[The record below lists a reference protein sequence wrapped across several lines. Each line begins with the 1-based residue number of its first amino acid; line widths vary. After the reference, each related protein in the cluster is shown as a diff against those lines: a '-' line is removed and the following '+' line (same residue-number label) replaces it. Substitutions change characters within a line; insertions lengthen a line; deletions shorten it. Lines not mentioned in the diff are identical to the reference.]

1 MKPQTLL
8 PAQQRQTL
16 RRYGSRTGKP
26 VMYKLL
32 GSGRLLRR
40 ITLPLPFRGSH
51 IRLGAISIPRIQRRQ
66 PHYLTDAVMA
76 SHRLR
81 VISLAV
87 SRLLHFFPQPARV
100 TVIRCPMKR
109 AAETAMAAEYEFI
122 HHHLLLALIGDRL
135 PNNLYRTCAGVF
147 VLELGDAGGGQIV
160 KGAPVMAVISLGHR
174 IISRLRWYAAALQIS
189 PCGQGA
195 PPGIA
200 RPFRTGRQESNLQ
213 MPITRLLRPAGAFSV
228 PSIPAWAGEC
238 LVREL
243 LSQPKA
249 VYPRTECWGMGAIPR
264 LLRHPPG

>member
-1 MKPQTLL
+1 MKPQTPL

-32 GSGRLLRR
+32 GSGRLLCR
-40 ITLPLPFRGSH
+40 ITPPLPFRGSH

-122 HHHLLLALIGDRL
+122 HHHLLLALIGERL

-147 VLELGDAGGGQIV
+147 VLELGDAGGRQIV
-160 KGAPVMAVISLGHR
+160 KGAPVMSVILLGRR
-174 IISRLRWYAAALQIS
+174 IIARLRWYAAALQVS

-195 PPGIA
+195 LPGIA
-200 RPFRTGRQESNLQ
+200 RPFRAGRQESNLQ
-213 MPITRLLRPAGAFSV
+213 IPITRLLRPAGAFVHRRS
-228 PSIPAWAGEC
+228 PRGRGNAWLATCYRNLKRAIPG
-238 LVREL
+238 R
-243 LSQPKA
+243 
-249 VYPRTECWGMGAIPR
+249 RGRGMGAIPR